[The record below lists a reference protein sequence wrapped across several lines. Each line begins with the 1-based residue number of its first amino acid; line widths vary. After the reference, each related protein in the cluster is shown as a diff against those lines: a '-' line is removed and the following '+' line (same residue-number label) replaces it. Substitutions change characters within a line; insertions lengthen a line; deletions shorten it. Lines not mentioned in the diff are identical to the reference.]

1 MLLIFICWF
10 LSYTFTEFIIRFNSF
25 FVEFFR
31 FFLYLRSCHL
41 WIRLMWLLPFQFE
54 CPLLFFSCLITLT
67 RTSSTILN
75 ISRGSVSSQILE
87 ERLSTFNFSPF
98 STMLPVGLSY
108 IVRSFFFIQ
117 PNFVFQLKNWV
128 NLHSY
133 ADPCEAKDIKPLN
146 SAEPSFMVFWQPCL
160 KGWCLRSLS
169 FFFFWSKEAVI
180 TSPEIVSYR
189 ARILLV
195 LDKTYIHYPSFL
207 LDL

>member
-117 PNFVFQLKNWV
+117 PNFVFSLKTWV

-169 FFFFWSKEAVI
+169 FFFFGLKK
-180 TSPEIVSYR
+180 
-189 ARILLV
+189 L
-195 LDKTYIHYPSFL
+195 
-207 LDL
+207 